1 MAYHQKN
8 KGTLEQTKQVKQ
20 TPKAKKRPAL
30 QAPQWMVWPVIL
42 VMVVIPLLVRV
53 RTYRIGLFQFAWF
66 NQQEEGIELFLV
78 IKQQALILSGLVMLL
93 VLAYFAGQAFWSSD
107 ARGGSFFKENG
118 KWKWDK
124 ALFPLLAYMA
134 LAVFSTLLSPYAD
147 YGLRGAHEQFES
159 LFVLLTYGLIVIYT
173 FWTVGSEKSMKLLEI
188 GFLSGVSLM
197 CLLGLLQF
205 SGHDFFRTKFG
216 QSLILPGGGELKFT
230 FPPNQVYLSLYNP
243 NYVGQYV
250 SLLLPVMAALFI
262 TRPDKKM
269 RLWYGLLILGLLLCL
284 VGSGSKTAFIT
295 LIFTVL
301 LMLLVYRQKLRENKK
316 VTILGLAG
324 AAAFVVVMIA
334 LMGNSFFERLR
345 AALQFPTNP
354 EYALSALTT
363 DENKIRLTYL
373 GETAD
378 LVADSTGPGGFCLL
392 AEDGRE
398 IPAQFDAATQTYTW
412 QEGSFRQI
420 PLQVF
425 PDGNGEA
432 EMSWPIDGKD
442 WHFYYQASG
451 FYYVTPYNK
460 ADRVVDIE
468 KGLFQNHESFATY
481 RGYIW
486 SRTFPLLK
494 KYWLLGAGADSFTLV
509 FPQHDYLGKVHNNFD
524 NVLITR
530 PHNLYL
536 QIAVQ
541 TGVLSMLA
549 VLAFYLMYLFG
560 SIRLYWRSRF
570 EDYYSQMGAAVL
582 IGSLGYMASSVFN
595 DSTITV
601 APVFWALMGVGL
613 AMNYQ
618 VRRREKAGEELVAG
632 RL

>member
-1 MAYHQKN
+1 MSYRQKN
-8 KGTLEQTKQVKQ
+8 KAVSEKTKPSGQTRQHKGWQPAR
-20 TPKAKKRPAL
+20 TPR
-30 QAPQWMVWPVIL
+30 WL
-42 VMVVIPLLVRV
+42 VLPIIWVMAVVPLLVRV
-53 RTYRIGLFQFAWF
+53 RNYPIGLSQFAWF
-66 NQQEEGIELFLV
+66 NDQEEGIELFLV
-78 IKQQALILSGLVMLL
+78 IKQQALILAAAIMVLL
-93 VLAYFAGQAFWSSD
+93 IVCYAGKAFWAKGVAAPD
-107 ARGGSFFKENG
+107 FLKEDG
-118 KWKWDK
+118 KWKWDP
-124 ALFPLLAYMA
+124 ALFPLLVYLA
-134 LAVFSTLLSPYAD
+134 LAVLSTVISPYAA
-147 YGLRGAHEQFES
+147 YGYRGAHEQFES
-159 LFVLLTYGLIVIYT
+159 LFVLLSYGIIVIYT
-173 FWTVGSEKSMKLLEI
+173 FWTAGSEKSMKLLET
-188 GFLSGVSLM
+188 GFLIGVSVM

-205 SGHDFFRTKFG
+205 SGHDFFRSRFG

-230 FPPNQVYLSLYNP
+230 FPLNQVYLSLYNP

-250 SLLLPVMAALFI
+250 SLLLPVMVALFI

-269 RLWYGLLILGLLLCL
+269 RLWYALLAFGLLLCL

-295 LIFTVL
+295 LIFTVF
-301 LMLLVYRQKLRENKK
+301 LMLLLYRRKLRENKK
-316 VTILGLAG
+316 VTVLGLTG
-324 AAAFVVVMIA
+324 AAVFVVVMIA
-334 LMGNSFFERLR
+334 LMGNSFFERLG
-345 AALQFPTNP
+345 AALRFSANP
-354 EYALSALTT
+354 EYALSALAA
-363 DENKIRLTYL
+363 DENKIRLTYQ

-378 LVADSTGPGGFCLL
+378 LVADSSAPGGFRLL

-412 QEGSFRQI
+412 QEGSWQQI
-420 PLQVF
+420 PLQIF
-425 PDGNGEA
+425 PDAAGEA
-432 EMSWPIDGKD
+432 EMVWLIAGKN

-451 FYYVTPYNK
+451 FYYVTPYGK
-460 ADRVVDIE
+460 ADRVVEIE
-468 KGLFQNHESFATY
+468 KGLFQDHESFATY

-494 KYWLLGAGADSFTLV
+494 KYLFLGSGADSFTLV

-541 TGVLSMLA
+541 TGCLSMLA

-560 SIRLYWRSRF
+560 SVRLYWRSRF
-570 EDYYSQMGAAVL
+570 EDYSSQVGAAVL
-582 IGSLGYMASSVFN
+582 IGSLGYMASSIFN

-618 VRRREKAGEELVAG
+618 VRKKESVSE
-632 RL
+632 